1 MRVTVALPTLKT
13 DIGPARFRRPAAA
26 DLALEEAGELLV
38 EARQAAAAVEQVL
51 LAAGPGR
58 VRFRVDIE
66 MQRIAWLAPGGPGGE
81 FGAVGHDH
89 FDGVVVGMGV
99 GLHGVGTGLSVLR
112 NLAAL
117 YRGRPGET
125 SGRCVLERTLP
136 GRSASGI
143 VRPKRRAG
151 GQKGIAAHE
160 FHC

>member
-13 DIGPARFRRPAAA
+13 DIGPARSRRLAAA
-26 DLALEEAGELLV
+26 DLGLEEARELLI

-66 MQRIAWLAPGGPGGE
+66 MQRIARLAPGGPGGE

-89 FDGVVVGMGV
+89 FDGVVVGMEV
-99 GLHGVGTGLSVLR
+99 GFHGVGTAPGLSALL

-125 SGRCVLERTLP
+125 SGRCVRRRTLP
-136 GRSASGI
+136 GQPANGI
-143 VRPKRRAG
+143 VRPQVATGGKR
-151 GQKGIAAHE
+151 
-160 FHC
+160 HCGA

>member
-13 DIGPARFRRPAAA
+13 DIGPARYRRPAAA
-26 DLALEEAGELLV
+26 DLTLEEARELLV
-38 EARQAAAAVEQVL
+38 EARQAAAAVEQML
-51 LAAGPGR
+51 LPAGPGR

-66 MQRIAWLAPGGPGGE
+66 MQRIAGLAPGGPGGE

-99 GLHGVGTGLSVLR
+99 GFHGVGTGLSVLR

-125 SGRCVLERTLP
+125 SGGCLLMCTLP
-136 GRSASGI
+136 GQSASGI
-143 VRPKRRAG
+143 VRPEAAAGRPKR
-151 GQKGIAAHE
+151 
-160 FHC
+160 HCGA

>member
-13 DIGPARFRRPAAA
+13 AIGRSAIAVPSPR
-26 DLALEEAGELLV
+26 DLALEEARELLV

-51 LAAGPGR
+51 LTAGPGR
-58 VRFRVDIE
+58 VRLRVDVE
-66 MQRIAWLAPGGPGGE
+66 VQRIARLAPGGPGGE

-99 GLHGVGTGLSVLR
+99 GFHGVGTASGLCLLL

-125 SGRCVLERTLP
+125 SGRCVLKRTLP
-136 GRSASGI
+136 GQPASGI
-143 VRPKRRAG
+143 VRPNAAAELPKR
-151 GQKGIAAHE
+151 
-160 FHC
+160 HCGA

>member
-13 DIGPARFRRPAAA
+13 AIGRSAIAVPSPRN
-26 DLALEEAGELLV
+26 LTLEEAREFLV
-38 EARQAAAAVEQVL
+38 ETRQAAAAVEQVL

-66 MQRIAWLAPGGPGGE
+66 MQRIARLAPGGPGGE

-99 GLHGVGTGLSVLR
+99 GFHGVGTGLSVLL

-125 SGRCVLERTLP
+125 SGRCVLMRTLP
-136 GRSASGI
+136 GQPASGI
-143 VRPKRRAG
+143 VRPKAAAG
-151 GQKGIAAHE
+151 GKR
-160 FHC
+160 HCGA